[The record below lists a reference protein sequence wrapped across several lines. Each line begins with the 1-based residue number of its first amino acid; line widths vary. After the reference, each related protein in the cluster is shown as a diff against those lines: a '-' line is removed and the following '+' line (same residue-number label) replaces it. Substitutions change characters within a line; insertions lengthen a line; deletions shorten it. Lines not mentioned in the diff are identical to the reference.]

1 MRAWMFLALAA
12 GCSPVIATGDY
23 LCGIEEAC
31 PAGQVCNGADNTC
44 VLPSTATAFACDP
57 AVETHEPDED
67 VAHASPLG
75 TLDCVSQPIE
85 IAGCLAANDSD
96 DWYAFSTRPECTTE
110 ALAAQIAAPIAFEGV
125 TIELYD
131 ATGATKLATGQGNC
145 SSVQPADESGEANLC
160 ISQMLTPGTSYAL
173 RVTPTLV
180 GNCKGNCMFN
190 RYRLNLQTA
199 VHPE

>member
-1 MRAWMFLALAA
+1 MKYAWFLVLAA
-12 GCSPVIATGDY
+12 CSPEIATGDY
-23 LCGIEEAC
+23 LCGIEETC
-31 PAGQVCNGADNTC
+31 PTGQVCNGADNTC
-44 VLPSTATAFACDP
+44 VIQSVATAFACDP
-57 AVETHEPDED
+57 AAETHEPDED
-67 VAHASPLG
+67 VAHAAALG
-75 TLDCVSQPIE
+75 TLGCVSQPVE
-85 IAGCLAANDSD
+85 INGCLAANDSD
-96 DWYAFSTRPECTTE
+96 DWYAFGTRPECTT
-110 ALAAQIAAPIAFEGV
+110 LAVVASVASPIAFEGL

-131 ATGATKLATGQGNC
+131 ATGATKLATGQSNC
-145 SSVQPADESGEANLC
+145 EGVQPPGESGEANLC